1 MNPAAPAK
9 TWLRRLDSYQR
20 RRRWL
25 GFPIAVVKKFGEDQA
40 GNQAALISYYAFF
53 SFFPLLLVL
62 VTAVGFAMAGNP
74 ALERR
79 VVHSVFQYFPG
90 LGEQLAPSGQALH
103 GSGAGLVIGIVL
115 ALWAGLAVANAAQQ
129 GFNLVWQVPVLD
141 RPGFAKRTL
150 RSAALVAV
158 LGLGILATT
167 AVSGLSSGAG
177 QLFRGLG
184 LGWGSRILLV
194 LVALVANVLLYTL
207 AFRVL
212 TVRSVSTRDILP
224 GAVLAAA
231 CWQVLQYVGGWYMT
245 NKLHS
250 AQATYG
256 TFAIVIGLLTWFF
269 LQGQLTLLATEL
281 NVVRARRLWPRALLD
296 APDTDADRRA
306 LEGYATMQRLVPS
319 MRIDVRFD
327 SAGGAGKAGVERP
340 GDRVG

>member
-1 MNPAAPAK
+1 MNPATEAK
-9 TWLRRLDSYQR
+9 AWLRRLDAYQR
-20 RRRWL
+20 RHRAL
-25 GFPIAVVKKFGEDQA
+25 AFPFAVVKKFGEDQA
-40 GNQAALISYYAFF
+40 GNLAALIAYYAFF

-62 VTAVGFAMAGNP
+62 VTVLGFAMAGNA
-74 ALERR
+74 ALEQR
-79 VVHSVFQYFPG
+79 VVRSVFQYFPG
-90 LGEQLAPSGQALH
+90 LGDQIAPSGQAIH
-103 GSGAGLVIGIVL
+103 GSGVGLVVGVVL
-115 ALWAGLAVANAAQQ
+115 ALWAGLAIANAAQN
-129 GFNLVWQVPVLD
+129 GFNTVWQVPVVD

-150 RSAALVAV
+150 RSVALIAI
-158 LGLGILATT
+158 LGVGVLATT

-177 QLFRGLG
+177 QVFRGLG
-184 LGWGSRILLV
+184 LGWGSRIALV

-212 TVRSVSTRDILP
+212 TVRSVSTRDTLP

-281 NVVRARRLWPRALLD
+281 NVVRSRRLWPRALVG
-296 APDTDADRRA
+296 APGTDADRRVLA
-306 LEGYATMQRLVPS
+306 GYATMQRLVTG
-319 MRIDVRFD
+319 MRVDVEFD
-327 SAGGAGKAGVERP
+327 NAGGTGGSGVARSGEQ
-340 GDRVG
+340 VG